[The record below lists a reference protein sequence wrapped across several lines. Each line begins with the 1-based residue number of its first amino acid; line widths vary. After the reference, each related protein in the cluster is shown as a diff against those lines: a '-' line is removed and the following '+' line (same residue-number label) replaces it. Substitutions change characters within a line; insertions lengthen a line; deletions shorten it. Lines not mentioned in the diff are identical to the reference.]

1 MVHFV
6 GAGPGAFDLITV
18 RGKNLIENADIIIY
32 AGSLVNK
39 DLLSYAKKDTK
50 IYDSKDMSL
59 PEVIDV
65 MQKAHDEGLD
75 LVRLHTGEPS
85 IYGAVREQMDE
96 LDRRNI
102 AYESCPGVTAAFG
115 AAAAINM
122 EYTLPGISQSLIIT
136 RMEGRTA
143 VPQGESIEEFA
154 SHKASMAIYL
164 SAGMISELSAR
175 LINGGYEEDTPAAII
190 YKATWPDEKRIVST
204 VGKMAEDA
212 KAAGIKNL
220 AVILV
225 GDAVAQRGYE
235 KSRLYS
241 EEFSTIFR
249 EASAGRDQ
257 KNDHSFNLK
266 GLVVNRYPEAD
277 IFVFTDRAEKLGDK
291 IESILADMGNL
302 ETGIFRCHM
311 DEVKKRLRFSFQNK
325 RAVIFIS
332 AAGIAVR
339 SIAEFVKDKL
349 CDSPVIVISEDGR
362 FVIPI
367 LSGHMG
373 GANRLAEVIA
383 DRIGAFKAITT
394 ATDINGTFQIDNYAK
409 SHQLHIADREIIKKV
424 ASTHFDDDKN
434 LSDEEIDSLIR
445 KMINDEALIPKK
457 YYLGIGCRRG
467 KSFEEIEKA
476 VNGFLSENKIDISL
490 ISAVSSID
498 LKKDEMG
505 IRQFADKSRL
515 PFVIYSSEELLSLG
529 DGFSSS
535 EVVKEKIGIDNVCER
550 AAVAAA
556 VQFSESTSDKKNIII
571 EKTVYNGITLALAEG
586 IWSGKEI

>member
-1 MVHFV
+1 
-6 GAGPGAFDLITV
+6 
-18 RGKNLIENADIIIY
+18 
-32 AGSLVNK
+32 
-39 DLLSYAKKDTK
+39 
-50 IYDSKDMSL
+50 
-59 PEVIDV
+59 
-65 MQKAHDEGLD
+65 
-75 LVRLHTGEPS
+75 
-85 IYGAVREQMDE
+85 
-96 LDRRNI
+96 
-102 AYESCPGVTAAFG
+102 
-115 AAAAINM
+115 
-122 EYTLPGISQSLIIT
+122 
-136 RMEGRTA
+136 
-143 VPQGESIEEFA
+143 
-154 SHKASMAIYL
+154 
-164 SAGMISELSAR
+164 
-175 LINGGYEEDTPAAII
+175 
-190 YKATWPDEKRIVST
+190 
-204 VGKMAEDA
+204 
-212 KAAGIKNL
+212 
-220 AVILV
+220 
-225 GDAVAQRGYE
+225 
-235 KSRLYS
+235 
-241 EEFSTIFR
+241 
-249 EASAGRDQ
+249 
-257 KNDHSFNLK
+257 
-266 GLVVNRYPEAD
+266 
-277 IFVFTDRAEKLGDK
+277 
-291 IESILADMGNL
+291 
-302 ETGIFRCHM
+302 M

-445 KMINDEALIPKK
+445 KMINDEALVPKK

-476 VNGFLSENKIDISL
+476 VNGFLRENKIDISL
-490 ISAVSSID
+490 ISAISSID

-535 EVVKEKIGIDNVCER
+535 EIVREKIGIDNVCER

-556 VQFSESTSDKKNIII
+556 VQFSERTSDKKNIII

>member
-1 MVHFV
+1 
-6 GAGPGAFDLITV
+6 
-18 RGKNLIENADIIIY
+18 
-32 AGSLVNK
+32 
-39 DLLSYAKKDTK
+39 
-50 IYDSKDMSL
+50 
-59 PEVIDV
+59 
-65 MQKAHDEGLD
+65 
-75 LVRLHTGEPS
+75 
-85 IYGAVREQMDE
+85 
-96 LDRRNI
+96 
-102 AYESCPGVTAAFG
+102 
-115 AAAAINM
+115 
-122 EYTLPGISQSLIIT
+122 
-136 RMEGRTA
+136 
-143 VPQGESIEEFA
+143 
-154 SHKASMAIYL
+154 
-164 SAGMISELSAR
+164 
-175 LINGGYEEDTPAAII
+175 
-190 YKATWPDEKRIVST
+190 
-204 VGKMAEDA
+204 
-212 KAAGIKNL
+212 
-220 AVILV
+220 
-225 GDAVAQRGYE
+225 
-235 KSRLYS
+235 
-241 EEFSTIFR
+241 
-249 EASAGRDQ
+249 
-257 KNDHSFNLK
+257 
-266 GLVVNRYPEAD
+266 
-277 IFVFTDRAEKLGDK
+277 
-291 IESILADMGNL
+291 
-302 ETGIFRCHM
+302 M
-311 DEVKKRLRFSFQNK
+311 DEVKKHLRFSFQNK

-467 KSFEEIEKA
+467 KSFEEIEAA

-556 VQFSESTSDKKNIII
+556 VQFSESTSDKKSIII

>member
-1 MVHFV
+1 
-6 GAGPGAFDLITV
+6 
-18 RGKNLIENADIIIY
+18 
-32 AGSLVNK
+32 
-39 DLLSYAKKDTK
+39 
-50 IYDSKDMSL
+50 
-59 PEVIDV
+59 
-65 MQKAHDEGLD
+65 
-75 LVRLHTGEPS
+75 
-85 IYGAVREQMDE
+85 
-96 LDRRNI
+96 
-102 AYESCPGVTAAFG
+102 
-115 AAAAINM
+115 
-122 EYTLPGISQSLIIT
+122 
-136 RMEGRTA
+136 
-143 VPQGESIEEFA
+143 
-154 SHKASMAIYL
+154 
-164 SAGMISELSAR
+164 
-175 LINGGYEEDTPAAII
+175 
-190 YKATWPDEKRIVST
+190 
-204 VGKMAEDA
+204 
-212 KAAGIKNL
+212 
-220 AVILV
+220 
-225 GDAVAQRGYE
+225 
-235 KSRLYS
+235 
-241 EEFSTIFR
+241 
-249 EASAGRDQ
+249 
-257 KNDHSFNLK
+257 
-266 GLVVNRYPEAD
+266 
-277 IFVFTDRAEKLGDK
+277 
-291 IESILADMGNL
+291 
-302 ETGIFRCHM
+302 M

-394 ATDINGTFQIDNYAK
+394 ATDINGTFQLDNYAK
-409 SHQLHIADREIIKKV
+409 YHQLHIVDREIIKKV
-424 ASTHFDDDKN
+424 ASTHVGDDKN

-476 VNGFLSENKIDISL
+476 VNRFLSENKIDISF
-490 ISAVSSID
+490 ISAISSID

-556 VQFSESTSDKKNIII
+556 VQFSERTSDKKNIII

>member
-154 SHKASMAIYL
+154 SHKTSMAIYL

-175 LINGGYEEDTPAAII
+175 LINGGYKEDTPAAII

-204 VGKMAEDA
+204 VGKMGEDA

-257 KNDHSFNLK
+257 KNYHSFNLK

-277 IFVFTDRAEKLGDK
+277 IFVFTDRAEKLGYK

-490 ISAVSSID
+490 ISAISSID

-571 EKTVYNGITLALAEG
+571 GKTVYNGITLALAEG

>member
-1 MVHFV
+1 
-6 GAGPGAFDLITV
+6 
-18 RGKNLIENADIIIY
+18 
-32 AGSLVNK
+32 
-39 DLLSYAKKDTK
+39 
-50 IYDSKDMSL
+50 
-59 PEVIDV
+59 
-65 MQKAHDEGLD
+65 
-75 LVRLHTGEPS
+75 
-85 IYGAVREQMDE
+85 
-96 LDRRNI
+96 
-102 AYESCPGVTAAFG
+102 
-115 AAAAINM
+115 
-122 EYTLPGISQSLIIT
+122 
-136 RMEGRTA
+136 
-143 VPQGESIEEFA
+143 
-154 SHKASMAIYL
+154 
-164 SAGMISELSAR
+164 
-175 LINGGYEEDTPAAII
+175 
-190 YKATWPDEKRIVST
+190 
-204 VGKMAEDA
+204 
-212 KAAGIKNL
+212 
-220 AVILV
+220 
-225 GDAVAQRGYE
+225 
-235 KSRLYS
+235 
-241 EEFSTIFR
+241 
-249 EASAGRDQ
+249 
-257 KNDHSFNLK
+257 
-266 GLVVNRYPEAD
+266 
-277 IFVFTDRAEKLGDK
+277 
-291 IESILADMGNL
+291 MGNL

-394 ATDINGTFQIDNYAK
+394 ATDINGTFQLDNYAK
-409 SHQLHIADREIIKKV
+409 YHQLHIVDREIIKKV
-424 ASTHFDDDKN
+424 ASTHVGDDKN

-476 VNGFLSENKIDISL
+476 VNRFLSENKIDISF
-490 ISAVSSID
+490 ISAISSID

-556 VQFSESTSDKKNIII
+556 VQFSERTSDKKNIII